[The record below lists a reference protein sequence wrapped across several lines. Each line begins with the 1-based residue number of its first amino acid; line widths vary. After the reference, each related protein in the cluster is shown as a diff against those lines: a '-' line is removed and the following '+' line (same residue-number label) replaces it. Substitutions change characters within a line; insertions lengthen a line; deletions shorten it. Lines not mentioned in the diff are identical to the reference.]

1 MNLKLEELRKRLL
14 EPMPTNGPGNSVY
27 RRSLN
32 EPYSSPPPLV
42 HQPILEA
49 DVPEPEAFVVEP
61 AVVEESATPPPA
73 VEPATSVS
81 RAVLHY
87 VKQTAASSPEEE
99 GMESNTSYQL
109 ASAVAKVFEQTKNFQ
124 DRFGE
129 LAKMFAPIERASQ
142 AAVRSFEP
150 LRNFERQIFQLAR
163 SFEPMR
169 SFQNQLS
176 ELAQTFEP
184 MKGLQQQL
192 FQLSEAFQLHLG
204 RLSQSLEPA
213 KEFQLELLKL
223 ASAFE
228 SAVELQSQFE
238 QLAEAFKAGA
248 PPAAG
253 AVETGTRS

>member
-1 MNLKLEELRKRLL
+1 VNLKLEELRKRLL
-14 EPMPTNGPGNSVY
+14 EPMPTTGPGNSVY

-42 HQPILEA
+42 HQPMLEA
-49 DVPEPEAFVVEP
+49 E
-61 AVVEESATPPPA
+61 VEESEELATEALLVEGGVAEPPA
-73 VEPATSVS
+73 EKPATSVG

-87 VKQTAASSPEEE
+87 VKQAAASAPEEE
-99 GMESNTSYQL
+99 AMESNTSYQL
-109 ASAVAKVFEQTKNFQ
+109 ASAVAKVFEQTKNFE

-150 LRNFERQIFQLAR
+150 LRNFERQIFQLAQ

-169 SFQNQLS
+169 SFQNQLA

-192 FQLSEAFQLHLG
+192 FQLSEAFQIHLG
-204 RLSQSLEPA
+204 RLSRSLEPA
-213 KEFQLELLKL
+213 REFQLELLKL

-228 SAVELQSQFE
+228 SATELQSQFE
-238 QLAEAFKAGA
+238 QLAETFR
-248 PPAAG
+248 AASPVGG
-253 AVETGTRS
+253 AVETETQS

>member
-1 MNLKLEELRKRLL
+1 
-14 EPMPTNGPGNSVY
+14 MPSTGPGNSVY

-49 DVPEPEAFVVEP
+49 DIGESEELATEAP
-61 AVVEESATPPPA
+61 VVEEGIAEPPA
-73 VEPATSVS
+73 EEAVTSVS

-87 VKQTAASSPEEE
+87 VKQAAASVPEEE
-99 GMESNTSYQL
+99 VMESNTSYQL
-109 ASAVAKVFEQTKNFQ
+109 ASAVAKVFEQTKNFE

-150 LRNFERQIFQLAR
+150 LRNFERQIFQLAQ

-169 SFQNQLS
+169 SFQNQLA

-192 FQLSEAFQLHLG
+192 FQLSEAFQIHLG
-204 RLSQSLEPA
+204 RLSRSLEPA
-213 KEFQLELLKL
+213 REFQLELLKL

-228 SAVELQSQFE
+228 SATELQSQFE
-238 QLAEAFKAGA
+238 QLAETFRASSPVG
-248 PPAAG
+248 G
-253 AVETGTRS
+253 AVETETRS

>member
-14 EPMPTNGPGNSVY
+14 EPMPTSGPGNSVY

-42 HQPILEA
+42 HQPVLEA
-49 DVPEPEAFVVEP
+49 EIGEPEELATEAPIVEEGVAEPPAAEP
-61 AVVEESATPPPA
+61 AS
-73 VEPATSVS
+73 SVS

-87 VKQTAASSPEEE
+87 VRQAAASAPEEVA
-99 GMESNTSYQL
+99 MESNTPYQL
-109 ASAVAKVFEQTKNFQ
+109 ASAVARVFEQTKNFE

-129 LAKMFAPIERASQ
+129 LTKMFAPIERASQ

-150 LRNFERQIFQLAR
+150 LRNFERQIFQLAK
-163 SFEPMR
+163 SFQPTR
-169 SFQNQLS
+169 SFQNQLA

-192 FQLSEAFQLHLG
+192 SQLSEAFQIHLS
-204 RLSQSLEPA
+204 RLSRSLEPA
-213 KEFQLELLKL
+213 REFQLELLKL

-228 SAVELQSQFE
+228 SATELQSQFE
-238 QLAEAFKAGA
+238 QLAETFRTASPVGREI
-248 PPAAG
+248 
-253 AVETGTRS
+253 ETETQN

>member
-1 MNLKLEELRKRLL
+1 VNLKLEELRKRLL
-14 EPMPTNGPGNSVY
+14 EPMPTSGPGNSVY

-49 DVPEPEAFVVEP
+49 DIGEPEVVAAEP
-61 AVVEESATPPPA
+61 SEVEESDTPTPT
-73 VEPATSVS
+73 EERTTSVS
-81 RAVLHY
+81 GAVLHY
-87 VKQTAASSPEEE
+87 VKQAAASAPEEE
-99 GMESNTSYQL
+99 AMESNTSYQL
-109 ASAVAKVFEQTKNFQ
+109 ASAVAKVFEQTKNFE

-150 LRNFERQIFQLAR
+150 LRNFERQIFQLAQ

-169 SFQNQLS
+169 SFQNQLA

-192 FQLSEAFQLHLG
+192 FQLSEAFQIHLG
-204 RLSQSLEPA
+204 RLSRSLEPA
-213 KEFQLELLKL
+213 REFQLELLKL

-228 SAVELQSQFE
+228 SATELQSQFE
-238 QLAEAFKAGA
+238 QLAETFKAASPVGG
-248 PPAAG
+248 P
-253 AVETGTRS
+253 VETETQS